1 MDVVFGWLIGHSGNI
16 SLGSITILFVYGL
29 LTGRIVPRSV
39 LDDVRLDR
47 DARLE
52 AKEKVSQEWRQA
64 YLNEHERGLIQ
75 DKQVVKLLDNSET
88 TVRILQA
95 FPVPKEDR

>member
-1 MDVVFGWLIGHSGNI
+1 MDVIFGWLVGHSGNI

-47 DARLE
+47 DSRLE
-52 AKEKVSQEWRQA
+52 AKQKVSDEWRQA
-64 YLNEHERGLIQ
+64 YLNEQQRGLVQ
-75 DKQVVKLLDNSET
+75 DRQVVELLEHSRT

-95 FPVPKEDR
+95 VPLPKEDR

>member
-39 LDDVRLDR
+39 LDDVRTDR
-47 DARLE
+47 DSRLE

-64 YLNEHERGLIQ
+64 YLNEHERGLVQ
-75 DKQVVKLLDNSET
+75 DKQVVELLEHSRT
-88 TVRILQA
+88 TVRLLQA
-95 FPVPKEDR
+95 FPLPKEDR